1 MKTKKILKTFTQNI
15 ASDNLQQTQSLL
27 YKKLIMNLSKS
38 GRTDNGNEKQIW
50 WNSHNN
56 TKIELIIEK
65 IEEDITNENDYFDN
79 VMSEMLS
86 SLTDVWVELNK
97 VNEVILENDED
108 RFFKRDKKL
117 TSFEKFNEQVD
128 KFKKIEDDD
137 SKHLKFIMNEKLD
150 VETFSFL
157 TMDEE
162 DQSSLIH

>member
-27 YKKLIMNLSKS
+27 TKINYELIEIW
-38 GRTDNGNEKQIW
+38 TPDNGNEKQIW

-86 SLTDVWVELNK
+86 SLTDVWVELTK

-117 TSFEKFNEQVD
+117 TSFEKFKEQVD

>member
-27 YKKLIMNLSKS
+27 TKINYELIEIW
-38 GRTDNGNEKQIW
+38 TPDNGNEKQIW

-65 IEEDITNENDYFDN
+65 IEEDNTNENDYFDN

-108 RFFKRDKKL
+108 RFFKRDKNL
-117 TSFEKFNEQVD
+117 TSFEKFKEQVD

>member
-1 MKTKKILKTFTQNI
+1 
-15 ASDNLQQTQSLL
+15 
-27 YKKLIMNLSKS
+27 
-38 GRTDNGNEKQIW
+38 
-50 WNSHNN
+50 
-56 TKIELIIEK
+56 
-65 IEEDITNENDYFDN
+65 
-79 VMSEMLS
+79 MSEMLS

-117 TSFEKFNEQVD
+117 TSFEKFKEQVD

>member
-15 ASDNLQQTQSLL
+15 SSDNLQQTQSLL
-27 YKKLIMNLSKS
+27 TKINYELIEIW
-38 GRTDNGNEKQIW
+38 TPDNGNEKQIW

-86 SLTDVWVELNK
+86 SLTDVWIELTK
-97 VNEVILENDED
+97 VNEVISENDED

-117 TSFEKFNEQVD
+117 TSFEKFKEQVD

>member
-1 MKTKKILKTFTQNI
+1 MKTKNILKTFTQNI

-27 YKKLIMNLSKS
+27 IKINYELIEIW
-38 GRTDNGNEKQIW
+38 TPDNGNEKQIW

-65 IEEDITNENDYFDN
+65 IEEDNTNENDYFDN

-117 TSFEKFNEQVD
+117 TSFEKFKEQVD

>member
-27 YKKLIMNLSKS
+27 TKINYELIEIW
-38 GRTDNGNEKQIW
+38 TPDNGNEKQIW

-79 VMSEMLS
+79 VMSEILS

-97 VNEVILENDED
+97 VNEVILENDEE

-117 TSFEKFNEQVD
+117 TSFEKFKEQVD

>member
-15 ASDNLQQTQSLL
+15 SSDNLQQTQSLL
-27 YKKLIMNLSKS
+27 TKINYELIEIW
-38 GRTDNGNEKQIW
+38 TPDNGNEKQIW

-117 TSFEKFNEQVD
+117 TSFEKFKEQVD

>member
-15 ASDNLQQTQSLL
+15 SSDNLQQTQSLL
-27 YKKLIMNLSKS
+27 TKINYELIEIW
-38 GRTDNGNEKQIW
+38 TPDNGNEKQIW

-65 IEEDITNENDYFDN
+65 IEEDVTNENDYFDY

-108 RFFKRDKKL
+108 RFFKRDKNL
-117 TSFEKFNEQVD
+117 TSFEKFKEQVD